1 MKKFWKIALLAIVI
15 LLFVGTIVLVA
26 LGNPFANEILK
37 KTP

>member
-1 MKKFWKIALLAIVI
+1 MKNFWKIALLVAVI
-15 LLFVGTIVLVA
+15 LLFAGTIILVA